1 MSFIYQLSIFVYSQ
15 LLKLVALWHP
25 KAKSMVE
32 GRKQALGILKQVPK
46 GPNKRFWFHC
56 ASLGEYDMA
65 LPLIEACKA
74 ANPELEIFV
83 SFYSPSGMQ
92 HYHKRGFVPTAVF
105 YLPADTMSQMRAL
118 VEAVQADRLYLLKYE
133 FWPSLLA
140 VAKKAKLDVLAV
152 STILRPSQVYFK
164 WYGGIFRKALLNVS
178 HFSVQNKVTQ
188 ELLLALGIAAPQIEI
203 LGDLRWN
210 RVFAAKEKA
219 LANPIIESFK
229 AEQPLLILGSSWPEE
244 ESILAAYLKAIENQ
258 NPTSVHKI
266 LIAPHDLSSAHLEKL
281 KLKFPSA
288 VFYSE
293 FLKNQEKEHEK
304 VENEFKNIQI
314 ERSFSSS
321 NHTILSEAKIFILD
335 TIGQL
340 SAAYQYGDFAFVGG
354 GFSGSLHNILEPA
367 AYGLPILFGPKHGKF
382 PEAQQL
388 IDLGFAKEV
397 FNETELE
404 NGLKHFE
411 QWDAQQKNQMM
422 SQVQDLKAHISERLL
437 S

>member
-1 MSFIYQLSIFVYSQ
+1 MSFIYQVSIFVYSQ

-32 GRKQALGILKQVPK
+32 GRKQALGVLKQVPK

-105 YLPADTMSQMRAL
+105 YLPADTMSQMNAL
-118 VEAVQADRLYLLKYE
+118 VKVIQADRLYLLKYE

-140 VAKKAKLDVLAV
+140 VAKKAKLEVLAV

-164 WYGGIFRKALLNVS
+164 WYGGIFRKALRNVS
-178 HFSVQNKVTQ
+178 HFSVQNKATQ
-188 ELLLALGIAAPQIEI
+188 ELLLALGVAAPQIEV

-229 AEQPLLILGSSWPEE
+229 AEQPLFILGSSWPEE
-244 ESILAAYLKAIENQ
+244 ESILAAYLRAIENQ
-258 NPTSVHKI
+258 HPVSTFKI
-266 LIAPHDLSSAHLEKL
+266 LIAPHDLSKGHLEDL
-281 KLKFPSA
+281 KSKFTGA
-288 VFYSE
+288 VFYSD
-293 FLKNQEKEHEK
+293 F
-304 VENEFKNIQI
+304 F

-335 TIGQL
+335 TIGLL

-367 AYGLPILFGPKHGKF
+367 AYGLPILFGPKHCKF

-397 FNETELE
+397 CNATELE
-404 NGLKHFE
+404 NGLKHFA
-411 QWDAQQKNQMM
+411 QWDAQHKNKMLT
-422 SQVQDLKAHISERLL
+422 QVQDLKAHISERLL

>member
-15 LLKLVALWHP
+15 LLKLVGLWHP
-25 KAKSMVE
+25 KAKSLVE
-32 GRKQALGILKQVPK
+32 GRKQTLGVLKQVPK
-46 GPNKRFWFHC
+46 STNKRYWFHC

-105 YLPADTMSQMRAL
+105 YLPADTMGQMNAL
-118 VEAVQADRLYLLKYE
+118 VKVIQADRLYLLKYE

-140 VAKKAKLDVLAV
+140 VAKKAKLEVLAV

-164 WYGGIFRKALLNVS
+164 WYGGIFRKALRNVS
-178 HFSVQNKVTQ
+178 HFAVQNKATQ
-188 ELLLALGIAAPQIEI
+188 ELLLELGIAAQQIEV

-219 LANPIIESFK
+219 LTNPIIESFK

-244 ESILAAYLKAIENQ
+244 ESILASFLEKNHGQFDATAY
-258 NPTSVHKI
+258 KI
-266 LIAPHDLSSAHLEKL
+266 LIAPHDMSKGHLDVL
-281 KLKFPSA
+281 KSKFTGA
-288 VFYSE
+288 VFYSD
-293 FLKNQEKEHEK
+293 F
-304 VENEFKNIQI
+304 FD
-314 ERSFSSS
+314 RSFSSS
-321 NHTILSEAKIFILD
+321 NHTILGEARIFILD

-340 SAAYQYGDFAFVGG
+340 SAAYQYGDIAFVGG

-411 QWDAQQKNQMM
+411 QWDAQQKKQMM
-422 SQVQDLKAHISERLL
+422 TQVQDLKAHLSERLI